1 MPLPPLSGGDAPI
14 ASTSATAT
22 TATGAAQSAAS
33 TPGVLH
39 QTWQS
44 RTLPYWI
51 AAEREALR
59 RANPTY
65 RFELWDDSD
74 CEHFMRSVAPPWVR
88 DAYFSIRPELGAARA
103 DVWRYALLH
112 HCGGVYLDI
121 DSTLMRPL
129 DSWLNA
135 SAAVVSCE
143 ANRVRERD
151 VQLAQRLNLST
162 LGLVR
167 GGCRRAQWLL
177 AAPARHPLLLQAL
190 RFVADNLG
198 RYRDGLEPRVSMH
211 DKVTFLTGP
220 MVWTRAVSHYHS
232 VRLPPSPDGAIV
244 HEYDGIDFGGNAA
257 FGFDAP
263 HNESAQMPLHCYNR
277 LDASRGLKVGSLQ
290 ATRQWLVGPPSP
302 PLQPP
307 QSACVR
313 PAVAQRRVPRRA
325 PATPRKAIQK
335 AHGAP
340 LVTSSAIVIRP
351 SATTAKASSAAD
363 LVWRKDGVT
372 TGKRAAAGASTVRGS
387 APGRWPRYGCAIL

>member
-1 MPLPPLSGGDAPI
+1 M
-14 ASTSATAT
+14 
-22 TATGAAQSAAS
+22 
-33 TPGVLH
+33 
-39 QTWQS
+39 
-44 RTLPYWI
+44 
-51 AAEREALR
+51 

-65 RFELWDDSD
+65 RFELWDDGD
-74 CEHFMRSVAPPWVR
+74 CEHFMRTVAAPWVR

-121 DSTLMRPL
+121 DSTLTRPL

-135 SAAVVSCE
+135 SAAAVSCE
-143 ANRVRERD
+143 ANRVKERD

-220 MVWTRAVSHYHS
+220 MAWTRAVSYYRSAH
-232 VRLPPSPDGAIV
+232 LPPWPHGASV

-263 HNESAQMPLHCYNR
+263 LNESAQMLLHCYNR
-277 LDASRGLKVGSLQ
+277 LDASRGLKVGDLQ
-290 ATRQWLVGPPSP
+290 PPPKRAAGPPP
-302 PLQPP
+302 PPQQPP

-313 PAVAQRRVPRRA
+313 PAVAQRRIPRA
-325 PATPRKAIQK
+325 APRKAIQK
-335 AHGAP
+335 AHGVP
-340 LVTSSAIVIRP
+340 LVTTSAVAATRAT
-351 SATTAKASSAAD
+351 ATTARPPSTVDRSR
-363 LVWRKDGVT
+363 WKDGVA
-372 TGKRAAAGASTVRGS
+372 TGKRAGAGSVRGKP
-387 APGRWPRYGCAIL
+387 APGQWSLFGCAIL